1 MPRRLGP
8 HVVVAY
14 GGDEM
19 RLAEIIALRPVP
31 AAGLLATLTRRC
43 PLSCAHCSTSSGPR
57 GEDTP
62 GDALRRFVGGF
73 APADRPEVLML
84 TGGEPMLRPRLVA
97 DLAALASAAGTR
109 TTVLS
114 GMFFAGDGRVPA
126 RIMDALRHV
135 DHFSASMDVFHER
148 EVPRSAVFR
157 AMHRIMDRGIDVSF
171 HVTGTAADD
180 AYLADV
186 TTSIRSTFR
195 DQAAVLVNHIRPVG
209 RAAAWAT
216 ARTVT
221 LPGAGEEGGVQP
233 PPTPCAMAAWPTVA
247 FDGTV
252 AACCNQRVVDAR
264 PVPRHLRLGHIAEDD
279 WAAIHRRC
287 RQSPVLRT
295 IRTAGVGSC
304 ADCRALAD
312 RPADLATAERAGAR
326 PAAAAVDML
335 GARLQH
341 EAGAAALL
349 RRYGSE
355 RYAPLVLLGGGGGGA
370 GNSDGAGGA
379 AGPGG
384 HGGSGGADG
393 SGDSDSI
400 SDSGG
405 ADDFGDSGRS
415 DRPGSPGRASG
426 PGNASGPG
434 GASDPGGAVGSSSH
448 RSSRRST
455 VSSSSSAP
463 GSSGSSGSS
472 RQEASA

>member
-1 MPRRLGP
+1 
-8 HVVVAY
+8 
-14 GGDEM
+14 M

-62 GDALRRFVGGF
+62 GDALRRFVGSF

-84 TGGEPMLRPRLVA
+84 TGGEPLLRPRLVA
-97 DLAALASAAGTR
+97 DLAALAAAAGTR

-135 DHFSASMDVFHER
+135 DHFSASIDVFHER
-148 EVPRSAVFR
+148 EVPRAALFR

-186 TTSIRSTFR
+186 TTSIRSAFR

-221 LPGAGEEGGVQP
+221 PPGAEAEGGARTP
-233 PPTPCAMAAWPTVA
+233 AAPCAMAAWPTVA

-264 PVPRHLRLGHIAEDD
+264 PVPRHLRLGHITEDD

-287 RQSPVLRT
+287 QESPVLRT
-295 IRTAGVGSC
+295 IRTAGVASC

-326 PAAAAVDML
+326 PTAAAMDTL

-355 RYAPLVLLGGGGGGA
+355 RYAPLVLLGGA
-370 GNSDGAGGA
+370 GTS
-379 AGPGG
+379 
-384 HGGSGGADG
+384 GGSGGATGHGGSSCSDG
-393 SGDSDSI
+393 SGGSGSI
-400 SDSGG
+400 SGSGG
-405 ADDFGDSGRS
+405 TDA
-415 DRPGSPGRASG
+415 
-426 PGNASGPG
+426 
-434 GASDPGGAVGSSSH
+434 
-448 RSSRRST
+448 
-455 VSSSSSAP
+455 SSSSAP
-463 GSSGSSGSS
+463 GSNRSSHE
-472 RQEASA
+472 EASA